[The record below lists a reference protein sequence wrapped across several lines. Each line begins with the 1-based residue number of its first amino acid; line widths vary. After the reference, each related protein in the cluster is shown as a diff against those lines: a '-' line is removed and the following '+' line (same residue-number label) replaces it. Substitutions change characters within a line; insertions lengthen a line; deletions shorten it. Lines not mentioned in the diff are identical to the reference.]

1 MANPDR
7 VARVSAAQELHAE
20 RLLKFPNVVGT
31 GTGYR
36 QLRGRFGNEV
46 CVQVFVQGKFDP
58 SELPEWA
65 VVPRE
70 VHLRDERV
78 RVDVIDVGFVFAA
91 QDTTRYRPVPGG
103 CSIGHQ
109 DRIDAS
115 TLGGW
120 ACDLRDSTI
129 VILTCNHCISNLSV
143 ASAPAGILQPGRLD
157 GGVIPGDLIGALK
170 RFVPMTTGTPPVA
183 VTAVDAAI
191 GTITANRTDDVLQI
205 GPAIYELG
213 TPALG
218 MAVQKRGRTTRFT
231 TNGTITSVNVQVTVN
246 YGTTSGLI
254 GNAFIVTS
262 TDGNAFANRGDSG
275 SLIFDQRQGLLNNTR
290 PVVGMFFA
298 VSNGGVTTWH
308 NDINVVFQQLNLTTI
323 CDCAIRALI
332 AAIGGASRGSAGS
345 DTAADSELRK
355 KERQLRRFRDQI
367 MAETPFGKK
376 VVDFVESE
384 AADLLGAI
392 VEDEEAFG
400 LAVRTFD
407 PWIQQRTNA
416 DILDAELDPETVA
429 NLGRLT
435 DRIGKVA
442 PRLRGQLRAMKASV
456 AAVEGMRVR
465 ELLEAGKLQPARP
478 RKRR

>member
-1 MANPDR
+1 MANPER
-7 VARVSAAQELHAE
+7 VARVSTAQELHAD
-20 RLLKFPNVVGT
+20 RLLALPNVIGT

-36 QLRGRFGNEV
+36 QVRGRFGNEV
-46 CVQVFVQGKFDP
+46 CVQVFVQGKLDP

-65 VVPRE
+65 IVPRE
-70 VHLRDERV
+70 VHLGDERV

-109 DRIDAS
+109 DRVDAS

-143 ASAPAGILQPGRLD
+143 ASAPAGIVQPGRLD
-157 GGVIPGDLIGALK
+157 GGVTPGDLIGTLK
-170 RFVPMTTGTPPVA
+170 RFIPMATGSPPPS

-191 GTITANRTDDVLQI
+191 GTISAARTDNVLQI

-218 MAVQKRGRTTRFT
+218 MAVQKRGRTTRLT

-246 YGTTSGLI
+246 YGTTQGLI

-262 TDGNAFANRGDSG
+262 TNGNAFANRGDSG
-275 SLIFDQRQGLLNNTR
+275 SLIFDQRQGRLNNTR

-308 NDINVVFQQLNLTTI
+308 NDINVVFQQLGLTTI

-332 AAIGGASRGSAGS
+332 AAIGATTRGSAGS
-345 DTAADSELRK
+345 QSDDAGLQK
-355 KERQLRRFRDQI
+355 KERQLRKFRDQI

-376 VVDFVESE
+376 IVDLIEAETADVV
-384 AADLLGAI
+384 GAI
-392 VEDEEAFG
+392 IEDDEAFG
-400 LAVRTFD
+400 LAVRTFE
-407 PWIQQRTNA
+407 PWISQRTNA

-435 DRIGKVA
+435 DRIAKVA
-442 PRLRGQLRAMKASV
+442 PRLRGQLRALKASI

-465 ELLEAGKLQPARP
+465 ELLEAGRMQAP
-478 RKRR
+478 RTQRRR

>member
-7 VARVSAAQELHAE
+7 VAHVGAAQELNAE
-20 RLLKFPNVVGT
+20 RLLRFPNVVGT
-31 GTGYR
+31 GTGFR

-46 CVQVFVQGKFDP
+46 CVQVFVQGKLDP

-70 VHLRDERV
+70 VHLGDERI

-91 QDTTRYRPVPGG
+91 QDTTRYRPVAGG

-109 DRIDAS
+109 DRVDAS

-129 VILTCNHCISNLSV
+129 VALTCNHCIANLNV

-157 GGVIPGDLIGALK
+157 GGVIPGDLIGSLK
-170 RFVPMTTGTPPVA
+170 RFVPMTVGTPPA
-183 VTAVDAAI
+183 VVTSVDAAI
-191 GTITANRTDDVLQI
+191 GTITATRTDNVLQI

-246 YGTTSGLI
+246 YGATQGLI

-275 SLIFDQRQGLLNNTR
+275 SLIFDQRQGRLNNTR

-308 NDINVVFQQLNLTTI
+308 NDINVVFQQLSLTTI

-332 AAIGGASRGSAGS
+332 AAIGGARRAAAG
-345 DTAADSELRK
+345 AEVADVELRE

-367 MAETPFGKK
+367 MAETSFGKK
-376 VVDFVESE
+376 IVELVETE
-384 AADLLGAI
+384 AADLVGAI

-407 PWIQQRTNA
+407 PWVSQRTNA
-416 DILDAELDPETVA
+416 DVLDAELDPETVA
-429 NLGRLT
+429 NLGRLA
-435 DRIGKVA
+435 DRIGKVK
-442 PRLRGQLRAMKASV
+442 PRLRPQLRAMKASV
-456 AAVEGMRVR
+456 AAVEGLRVR
-465 ELLEAGKLQPARP
+465 ELLEAGKLRAPRP
-478 RKRR
+478 PRRR